1 MIKEGYVGQFE
12 LEPGWVMVVAKE
24 ANRIFTQWVGQ
35 ERIEIFPEST
45 TKFFMKTMDAQRTFV
60 VDQTGK
66 ASHVILYQS
75 GRERI
80 APRVN

>member
-1 MIKEGYVGQFE
+1 
-12 LEPGWVMVVAKE
+12 
-24 ANRIFTQWVGQ
+24 
-35 ERIEIFPEST
+35 
-45 TKFFMKTMDAQRTFV
+45 MKVMDAQHTFV

-66 ASHVILYQS
+66 ASHVILHQS